1 MIALVEAIHAGLFSK
16 KNILP
21 NILAG
26 IVVGIVTIPL
36 SMAFAIASNVAPEV
50 GLYTSIIAVFCGS
63 IFGGSRVQIS
73 GPTGAFIGVLL
84 SISSQFGF
92 DGLQLATIMAGCI
105 LIFMGFT
112 HCGEMIKFIPE
123 QVIIGFTT
131 GIAINLLIGQIP
143 NFFGLT
149 CGKLSVSFLEK
160 LSQIFQ
166 SLSSINFETT
176 LISTISLLVLIFNK
190 KTPLKIVPGPVMA
203 LICGVILQY
212 IFRFNS
218 VDTIGSAFGGIP
230 KSFPILQF
238 PTNISPIRII
248 SLLSSAFAIAMLGAI
263 ESLLSAVIADRIMN
277 TKHSSNQELIG
288 QGIANIMCP
297 LFGGIASTGSIART
311 ASNIRTGGNSPLA
324 GIVSSIILILIIC
337 FCAPLAT
344 NIPLATLA
352 AIIFMVAYKMMGL
365 KTFYILLKHAPRL
378 DAITLII
385 TCVLTIVCGIVF
397 AVNIGI
403 VLSALVFMYRMSDST
418 EINQEKEKNN
428 DETPLLPSD
437 IAVYTISGP
446 FFFGMLDK
454 FEITI
459 DHMQPN
465 IKILILSMKNVPFI
479 DTSGLQ
485 TLEALINKF
494 EQSSRKIIISEAQ
507 PKVVQKLRR
516 AQIYDSIHKEID
528 NISLSDAINIA
539 KKYHHEMLSKQ

>member
-105 LIFMGFT
+105 LIFMGFIR
-112 HCGEMIKFIPE
+112 CGEMIKFIPE